1 VAERKRP
8 VEEVVSQKAKAMTS
22 TCRHCGS
29 ALEVSFCDLGM
40 SPLANSLIEPQHS
53 SAAEKH
59 YPLQLFVC
67 SSCLL
72 VQLDAF
78 ETPDA
83 IFSNYS
89 YFSSFS
95 DTWVAHAKRYVEK
108 VCNEYKFDQKSQVVE
123 IASNDGYLLKE
134 FVRRKIPALGVEPA
148 VNVAKVAQEAG
159 VPTINRFFGRSLA
172 RELVEQGLGADLVI
186 ANNVLAHV
194 PDLRDFVSGF
204 KILLKPTGVLT
215 IEFPHV
221 LRLMEGVQFD
231 TVYHE
236 HFSYFSFFA
245 AEKLMASHGLQIF
258 DVEKLETHGGSLR
271 LYVTHQERSMSQ
283 GAGVRLL
290 REEELSAGLLSIDGY
305 RKFPEL
311 VRTARRKLLRFLLDA
326 EEDGKM
332 VVGYGAPAKAVTLLS
347 YCGVGP
353 DLLKFTVDRSPH
365 KQGRLLPGSR
375 LPIYSPDRIREA
387 KPHYILIFPWNI
399 KDEIIDQVSFARSWG
414 AKFVVPIPEV
424 AIIP

>member
-1 VAERKRP
+1 MEEMVVGRP
-8 VEEVVSQKAKAMTS
+8 EQMTS
-22 TCRHCGS
+22 KCRHCGS
-29 ALEVSFCDLGM
+29 ALKASFCNLGT
-40 SPLANSLIEPQHS
+40 SPFANSLIEPQDT

-59 YPLQLFVC
+59 YPLELFLC
-67 SSCLL
+67 SNCLL

-95 DTWVAHAKRYVEK
+95 DTWVAHARRYVEK
-108 VCNEYKFDQKSQVVE
+108 VCNEYKFDQNSQVVE

-134 FVRRKIPALGVEPA
+134 FVARKIPALGIEPA
-148 VNVAKVAQEAG
+148 VNVAQVAQDAG
-159 VPTINRFFGRSLA
+159 VPTINKFFGSALA
-172 RELVEQGLGADLVI
+172 RELVGQGLGADLII

-194 PDLRDFVSGF
+194 PELNDFVGGF
-204 KILLKPTGVLT
+204 KILLKAKGVLT
-215 IEFPHV
+215 IEFPHL

-236 HFSYFSFFA
+236 HFSYFSFLA

-258 DVEKLETHGGSLR
+258 DIERLETHGGSLR
-271 LYVTHQERSMSQ
+271 LYVTHQENAV
-283 GAGVRLL
+283 GHGPGVSSL
-290 REEELSAGLLSIDGY
+290 REEELGAGLLGIDGY
-305 RKFPEL
+305 RKFPDM
-311 VRTARRKLLRFLLDA
+311 VRKVRRKLLRFLLDA
-326 EEDGKM
+326 EENGKV

-347 YCGVGP
+347 YCGVGA
-353 DLLKFTVDRSPH
+353 DLLQFTVDRSPH

-375 LPIYSPDRIREA
+375 LPIYEPDRIREV
-387 KPHYILIFPWNI
+387 KPDYILIFPWNI
-399 KDEIIDQVSFARSWG
+399 KDEIINQLSYARSWG

-424 AIIP
+424 TIIP